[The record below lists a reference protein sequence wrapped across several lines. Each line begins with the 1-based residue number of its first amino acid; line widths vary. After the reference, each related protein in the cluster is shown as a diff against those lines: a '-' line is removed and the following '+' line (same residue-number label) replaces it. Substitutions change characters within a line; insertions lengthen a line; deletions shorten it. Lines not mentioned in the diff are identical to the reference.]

1 MPPYLNHDRLDEYF
15 TGSEK
20 SDYWI
25 RLKGI
30 YLLGCTCGEV
40 GCWPLIA
47 SVYKKDDTICWD
59 GFVQPHC
66 RERDY
71 SEFGPFA
78 FSRTQYDDAVK
89 DLRIRL
95 NSAGTNLPDATE

>member
-1 MPPYLNHDRLDEYF
+1 M
-15 TGSEK
+15 
-20 SDYWI
+20 

-59 GFVQPHC
+59 GFVQPHR